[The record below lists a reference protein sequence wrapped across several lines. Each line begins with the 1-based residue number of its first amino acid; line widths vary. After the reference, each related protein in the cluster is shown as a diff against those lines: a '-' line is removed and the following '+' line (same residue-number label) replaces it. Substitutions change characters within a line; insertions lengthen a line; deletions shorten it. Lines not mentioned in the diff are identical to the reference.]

1 MSLSNAISNAVS
13 GIVAA
18 SRGTEVVASNLANA
32 LTPGYARRELQQSA
46 RSYLAGGGGV
56 QVDGVARAVR
66 NSVLAQGR
74 LASADAARAGT
85 LADFHKSMADAL
97 GVPGQAGA
105 LTTLLSEFEA
115 ALVSASARPEN
126 ESGLA
131 RALSAASALAGAYQS
146 IGNNIQ
152 QARTTADQA
161 IAQDVATLNSGLEQ
175 VAELNRQIAMQ
186 MTAGGDANALQDERQ
201 RLIDQ
206 LAEIVPLKEL
216 PRENGRV
223 ALFTANGGVL
233 LDGTE
238 PARFGFTAAGPV
250 TAGMAVGAS
259 ALGLLSVNGEEIPA
273 AQMGRYAGGRLA
285 ANFQIRDVDA
295 PLAQARLDAAALD
308 LHDRF
313 ADSTLDPT
321 LGASDPGLFTDAG
334 ALVLPPPAPGLAQR
348 LTLNPALDPAAGG
361 DIWRLRDGLRATA
374 PGPAGA
380 SGLLVA
386 MKDAL
391 GASRASTL
399 PGLSARP
406 RTAAVLASEL
416 TSLAASGRI
425 DAERVLGA
433 AAVQSS
439 TYASLLQQDG
449 VDSDKEME
457 TLLALERAYASNARV
472 LQAVDE
478 MIQTILRLT

>member
-1 MSLSNAISNAVS
+1 
-13 GIVAA
+13 
-18 SRGTEVVASNLANA
+18 
-32 LTPGYARRELQQSA
+32 AR
-46 RSYLAGGGGV
+46 V
-56 QVDGVARAVR
+56 VR

-131 RALSAASALAGAYQS
+131 RALSAASALAGAYQF
-146 IGNNIQ
+146 IGNSIQ
-152 QARTTADQA
+152 QTRTTADQA

-186 MTAGGDANALQDERQ
+186 TTAGGDANALQDERQ

-259 ALGLLSVNGEEIPA
+259 ALGLLS
-273 AQMGRYAGGRLA
+273 L
-285 ANFQIRDVDA
+285 
-295 PLAQARLDAAALD
+295 
-308 LHDRF
+308 
-313 ADSTLDPT
+313 
-321 LGASDPGLFTDAG
+321 
-334 ALVLPPPAPGLAQR
+334 
-348 LTLNPALDPAAGG
+348 
-361 DIWRLRDGLRATA
+361 
-374 PGPAGA
+374 
-380 SGLLVA
+380 
-386 MKDAL
+386 
-391 GASRASTL
+391 
-399 PGLSARP
+399 
-406 RTAAVLASEL
+406 
-416 TSLAASGRI
+416 
-425 DAERVLGA
+425 
-433 AAVQSS
+433 
-439 TYASLLQQDG
+439 
-449 VDSDKEME
+449 
-457 TLLALERAYASNARV
+457 
-472 LQAVDE
+472 
-478 MIQTILRLT
+478 

>member
-13 GIVAA
+13 GIVAT

-46 RSYLAGGGGV
+46 RAYLAGGGGV
-56 QVDGVARAVR
+56 QVDGVARVVR
-66 NSVLAQGR
+66 GSVLAQGR
-74 LASADAARAGT
+74 LASAGTAHAGT
-85 LADFHKSMADAL
+85 LADFHKSMADAI
-97 GVPGQAGA
+97 GVPGQPGA

-126 ESGLA
+126 EAGLG
-131 RALSAASALAGAYQS
+131 RALSAASALAGAYRE
-146 IGNNIQ
+146 IGDSIQ

-161 IAQDVATLNSGLEQ
+161 IAQDVDTLNSGLERI
-175 VAELNRQIAMQ
+175 AELNRQIAMQ
-186 MTAGGDANALQDERQ
+186 VTGGGDANGLQDERQ
-201 RLIDQ
+201 RLIDM

-238 PARFGFTAAGPV
+238 PTRFDFVASGTMTAAMG
-250 TAGMAVGAS
+250 TGAS
-259 ALGLLSVNGEEIPA
+259 PPGLLSVNGEEIPA
-273 AQMGRYAGGRLA
+273 AQMGRYTGGRLA
-285 ANFQIRDVDA
+285 ANFHIRDVDA
-295 PLAQARLDAAALD
+295 PSAQGRLDAAALD

-313 ADSTLDPT
+313 ADSAVDST
-321 LGASDPGLFTDAG
+321 LGAADPGLFTDAG
-334 ALVLPPPAPGLAQR
+334 ARVLPPPAPGLAQR
-348 LTLNPALDPAAGG
+348 LALNLAIDPAAGG
-361 DIWRLRDGLRATA
+361 EIWRLRDGLGAA
-374 PGPAGA
+374 MPGPAGA

-391 GASRASTL
+391 GTSRTTAA
-399 PGLSARP
+399 PGLGARP
-406 RTAAVLASEL
+406 RTAAVMAAEI
-416 TSLAASGRI
+416 TSIAASSRL
-425 DAERVLGA
+425 DAERVLGTA
-433 AAVQSS
+433 TAQSS
-439 TYASLLQQDG
+439 TYATLLRQDG

-472 LQAVDE
+472 LKAVDE

>member
-56 QVDGVARAVR
+56 QVDGVARVVR
-66 NSVLAQGR
+66 TSVLAQGR

-97 GVPGQAGA
+97 GVPGQPGA
-105 LTTLLSEFEA
+105 LTTLLADFEA

-146 IGNNIQ
+146 IGNSIQ

-259 ALGLLSVNGEEIPA
+259 ALGLLSVNGEEIPT

-334 ALVLPPPAPGLAQR
+334 ARVLPPPVPGLAQR
-348 LTLNPALDPAAGG
+348 LALNPALDPAVGG
-361 DIWRLRDGLRATA
+361 DIWRLRDGLGATA